1 MADPKLPARI
11 FRYLAILLALVFVTA
26 QTGCGKSVS
35 VTFGEPVAVGSFN
48 KNTRLESTRPT
59 ALELQARLM
68 SFADRYLSKVAQA
81 TVNYEK
87 VVQTPEAKGFGLSTF
102 IFPGLTVVRLA
113 AGGDP
118 VSDLIDMVVFASLQ
132 REVLEAG
139 WAKEVLGSHADEL
152 NAAQKSL
159 ETQIWKLAAE
169 VLTPIQQTELRQ
181 LIKAWRKANP
191 QQRFVSGVH
200 FDEVAILRG
209 KSSISRTLSDSSDL
223 LAPIDRAA
231 QEAEDVRLLAERG
244 VFLMERMPQLLVA
257 QARYVVHEEVAPEEI
272 DTLIKNFS
280 AISGSMVEAQKVV
293 AGFPQFIT
301 NERKALFHEW
311 DQRQNSFAA
320 LLARTTPVFDAGKGA
335 SADVRLTLAQLE
347 KVIQT
352 YGENGKAIND
362 TIERYQG
369 LLKIMDSEPPSDN
382 TKMLATLDAL
392 IRLGQ
397 EIDHLAERIQTT
409 SGQKGFQLTIVQ
421 SYEKML
427 DAFFWRVFL
436 LVVAI
441 LVLIFAYRYL
451 CQRYLKG
458 RQP

>member
-1 MADPKLPARI
+1 MAGPKLPVRI
-11 FRYLAILLALVFVTA
+11 FRYLALLLAMVFVTT

-35 VTFGEPVAVGSFN
+35 VTFGDPVAVDSLHN
-48 KNTRLESTRPT
+48 NARLESTRPT

-68 SFADRYLSKVAQA
+68 SYADRYLSKVAQA

-87 VVQTPEAKGFGLSTF
+87 EVNTPEAKSFGLSTF

-118 VSDLIDMVVFASLQ
+118 VSDLIDMVVFVSLQ
-132 REVLEAG
+132 REVLETG
-139 WAKEVLGSHADEL
+139 WAEEVLGSHADEL
-152 NAAQKSL
+152 IAAQKSL
-159 ETQIWKLAAE
+159 EAQIWKLAAE

-191 QQRFVSGVH
+191 RQRFVSAVH

-209 KSSISRTLSDSSDL
+209 KSSISRTQTDSSGL
-223 LAPIDRAA
+223 LAPIDKAA
-231 QEAEDVRLLAERG
+231 QEADDIRLLAERG
-244 VFLMERMPQLLVA
+244 VFLMERLPQLLMA
-257 QARYVVHEEVAPEEI
+257 QARYVVHEEIAPEQI
-272 DTLIKNFS
+272 DSLVKDFS

-293 AGFPQFIT
+293 AGFPQLIT
-301 NERKALFHEW
+301 SERRALFHEW

-320 LLARTTPVFDAGKGA
+320 LLARTAPVFDAGKGA

-397 EIDHLAERIQTT
+397 EIDHLAARIQTT
-409 SGQKGFQLTIVQ
+409 SGQEGFKLAIIQ
-421 SYEKML
+421 SYEKLL
-427 DAFFWRVFL
+427 DALFWRVFL

-451 CQRYLKG
+451 CQHYLKG
-458 RQP
+458 KQS